1 MQVHQYLSNKSV
13 WLALFLVM
21 VLFGAFALFPG
32 ATASQVDAVKVG
44 LITDSPNLMDESFNQ
59 MAYAGLVQA
68 KNDLGIEESVYLPV
82 DWDDIAAQLDQCV
95 ADGNRLCI
103 MVGFLGFDQ
112 TYAAALDNPDTL
124 FAILDISYED
134 YPANLQGA
142 VFASEQAAY
151 MAGTL
156 ASYMTESNIIGLI
169 GGMDIPPVNVFLC
182 GFKQGAVDTNPDIN
196 TLLTYAG
203 DFSNPSLGADIAQDM
218 LDEGADVIFPAAG
231 GTGSGALLTATQA
244 GAWAVGVDTDQYMT
258 VFAGGTVAGADHLLT
273 SARKRLDNVVFQII
287 SETIADSFVSG
298 TVVYDLSVEGVDL
311 APYHDADPFIPADAK
326 AAVET
331 ARQGLLNGTIDPLRS
346 CAPFELYLPMIAA
359 DLQP

>member
-1 MQVHQYLSNKSV
+1 MQIHHFLPTKSV
-13 WLALFLVM
+13 WTALLVAMILIGTFAFL
-21 VLFGAFALFPG
+21 PG
-32 ATASQVDAVKVG
+32 ATANQSDGVKVG

-59 MAYAGLVQA
+59 MAYTGLVRA
-68 KNDLGIEESVYLPV
+68 KNDLGIEESVYLPA
-82 DWDDIAAQLDQCV
+82 DWDEIAAQLDQCV

-103 MVGFLGFDQ
+103 MVGFSGYDQ

-124 FAILDISYED
+124 FAILDMSYED

-151 MAGTL
+151 LAGTL
-156 ASYMTESNIIGLI
+156 AGYMTESNILGLI

-182 GFKQGAVDTNPDIN
+182 GFEQGAVDANPEVATI
-196 TLLTYAG
+196 LTYAG
-203 DFSNPSLGADIAQDM
+203 DFNNPSLGTDIAQDM

-244 GAWAVGVDTDQYMT
+244 GAWAVGVDSDQYIT
-258 VFAGGTVAGADHLLT
+258 VFANGTVAGADHLLT
-273 SARKRLDNVVFQII
+273 SVMKRLDNAVFQII
-287 SETIADSFVSG
+287 SETIADAFVSG

-326 AAVET
+326 TAVDT
-331 ARQGLLNGTIDPLRS
+331 ARLGLLDGTIDPLRS

>member
-1 MQVHQYLSNKSV
+1 MQVHQFRYKKSV
-13 WLALFLVM
+13 WLALFLALVF
-21 VLFGAFALFPG
+21 LGTFAFLPG
-32 ATASQVDAVKVG
+32 ANASRVDGVKVG
-44 LITDSPNLMDESFNQ
+44 LITDSPNLLDESFNQ
-59 MAYAGLVQA
+59 MAYTGLLQA
-68 KNDLGIEESVYLPV
+68 KNDLGIEESVYLPA
-82 DWDDIAAQLDQCV
+82 DWDDIAAKLDQCV

-103 MVGFLGFDQ
+103 MVGFSGFDQ
-112 TYAAALDNPDTL
+112 TYAAALANPDTF
-124 FAILDISYED
+124 FAILDVSYED
-134 YPANLQGA
+134 YPSNLQGV

-151 MAGTL
+151 LAGTL
-156 ASYMTESNIIGLI
+156 AGYMTESNILGLI

-182 GFKQGAVDTNPDIN
+182 GFEQGAVDANPDVTTI
-196 TLLTYAG
+196 LTYAG
-203 DFSNPSLGADIAQDM
+203 DFNNPSLGTDIAQDM

-244 GAWAVGVDTDQYMT
+244 GAWAVGVDSDQYLT
-258 VFAGGTVAGADHLLT
+258 VFEGGTVPGADHLLT
-273 SARKRLDNVVFQII
+273 SAMKRLDNAVFQII
-287 SETIADSFVSG
+287 SETIDDSFVSG

-331 ARQGLLNGTIDPLRS
+331 ARTGLLDGTIDPLRS